1 MKIIKI
7 GTRGSPLALVQANA
21 VSGMLKKAL
30 PGYDTE
36 IVTISTKGDR
46 VLSTPLWKV
55 GGKGLFVKEI
65 EAGLL
70 SCEAKAD
77 GDNPTNTVNID
88 IAVHS
93 MKDLPGEL
101 PKGLTIGAVPK
112 RLDPTDWLIAIDNNG
127 GDGAASSIDSSKVKN
142 ISTESLPK
150 GAVVGTS
157 SLRRGAQLLMKRP
170 DLKIIPLRG
179 NVGTR
184 LEKLK
189 RGECDATIL
198 AAAGL
203 IRLGLDDIPSHF
215 DNIVNIALDPDEFIP
230 AVGQGAL
237 AIEVGRRF
245 RQEVEVLDHFES
257 RVAVLAE
264 RSFVKTLGATCH
276 SAVGGY
282 ARVVDGCL
290 TLKGRVLSPDGS
302 DMIEGSES
310 VEITLEGAAD
320 ISKEQ
325 VKEQAKEIAKE
336 IGIVLAEE
344 LLGKGAGRLLDM
356 VEGG

>member
-7 GTRGSPLALVQANA
+7 GTRGSPLALVQAKT
-21 VSGMLKKAL
+21 VSEMLRKAL
-30 PGYDTE
+30 PGYDTK

-46 VLSTPLWKV
+46 VLDTPLWKV
-55 GGKGLFVKEI
+55 GGKGLFVDEI

-70 SCEAKAD
+70 KGGTEAD
-77 GDNPTNTVNID
+77 CDNKTSSDNVSID

-93 MKDLPGEL
+93 MKDLPGEI
-101 PKGLTIGAVPK
+101 PKGLIIGAVPR
-112 RLDPTDWLIAIDNNG
+112 RLDSTDWLIVIDKNG
-127 GDGAASSIDSSKVKN
+127 EDGVANSV
-142 ISTESLPK
+142 ESLPK

-170 DLKIIPLRG
+170 DLKIVPMRG

-203 IRLGLDDIPSHF
+203 IRLGLDDIPH
-215 DNIVNIALDPDEFIP
+215 VVLDPDEFIP

-237 AIEVGRRF
+237 AIEVGRHF
-245 RQEVEVLDHFES
+245 RQEVKVIEHFES
-257 RVAVLAE
+257 MVAVLAE

-282 ARVVDGCL
+282 AKVVDGRL
-290 TLKGRVLSPDGS
+290 TLKGRVLSPDGNE
-302 DMIEGSES
+302 MIEGSES
-310 VEITLEGAAD
+310 GEIALEGD
-320 ISKEQ
+320 VQK
-325 VKEQAKEIAKE
+325 AKELAKE

-344 LLGKGAGRLLDM
+344 LLDKGAGRLLDM

>member
-7 GTRGSPLALVQANA
+7 GTRGSPLALVQAET

-55 GGKGLFVKEI
+55 GGKGLFVEEI

-70 SCEAKAD
+70 KGEIEEDSGNKT
-77 GDNPTNTVNID
+77 GTDNIKID

-93 MKDLPGEL
+93 MKDLPGEI

-112 RLDPTDWLIAIDNNG
+112 RLDPTDWLITLNQNG
-127 GDGAASSIDSSKVKN
+127 GDVNNTI
-142 ISTESLPK
+142 ESLPK

-203 IRLGLDDIPSHF
+203 IRLGLEDIPH
-215 DNIVNIALDPDEFIP
+215 IVNIVLDPDEFIP

-237 AIEVGRRF
+237 AIEVGSRF
-245 RQEVEVLDHFES
+245 RQEVKVIDHFES

-282 ARVVDGCL
+282 ARVVDGRL
-290 TLKGRVLSPDGS
+290 VLKGRVLSPDGNE
-302 DMIEGSES
+302 MIEGSES
-310 VEITLEGAAD
+310 GEIALEGAD
-320 ISKEQ
+320 EMFKE
-325 VKEQAKEIAKE
+325 KANELAKELGK
-336 IGIVLAEE
+336 VLAEK

-356 VEGG
+356 VEDG